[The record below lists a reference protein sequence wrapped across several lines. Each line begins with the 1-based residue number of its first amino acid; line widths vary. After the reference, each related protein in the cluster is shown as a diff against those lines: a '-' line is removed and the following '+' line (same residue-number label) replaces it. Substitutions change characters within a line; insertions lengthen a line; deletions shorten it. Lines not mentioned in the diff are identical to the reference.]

1 MPRVYI
7 AVNVERNKE
16 MGAGKRGAGKMQSV
30 GALLESWFS
39 GGDAKHLVAKRR
51 RWVDN
56 LGVTE
61 LTR

>member
-1 MPRVYI
+1 
-7 AVNVERNKE
+7 